1 MFFRD
6 KVRDGSKYLSDRS
19 SLRGHAR
26 YVILPNDETEL
37 REGIRYA
44 SKGNTKVTISGN
56 RTGSMGGAVPNGGD
70 VMSLEY
76 LRGVIGV
83 GCDDGGVFVRAQSC
97 TTISMFNDQIAH
109 SNIAIFTDGVDDYRS
124 MRFPVKADPYSTI
137 GGCISVNRSDI
148 RDRVRRIKVVFSDST
163 FMTIKRGDY
172 VAEGRDITFAAGRNF
187 FSFKLPTYDSDGS
200 FGPRINDGMDLID
213 LFIGSEGI
221 FGIITEADVY
231 VSNETMDSEYKECG
245 KLSDEKI
252 KDVYG
257 QRAADELNR
266 IKGILDV
273 NYILNVGNLI

>member
-6 KVRDGSKYLSDRS
+6 KVRDGSKYLADRS

-44 SKGNTKVTISGN
+44 NKGNTKVTISGN

-83 GCDDGGVFVRAQSC
+83 GCDDKGVFVRVQSC

-109 SNIAIFTDGVDDYRS
+109 SDIAVFTDGVEGYKD
-124 MRFPVKADPYSTI
+124 MRFPVQADPYSTV
-137 GGCISVNRSDI
+137 GGCISVNRSNI
-148 RDRVRRIKVVFSDST
+148 RDSVRRIKVVFSDST
-163 FMTIKRGDY
+163 FMTIKRGEY
-172 VAEGRDITFAAGRNF
+172 VAEGRDIAFAAGRNF
-187 FSFKLPTYDSDGS
+187 FSFRLPSYDSDGTL
-200 FGPRINDGMDLID
+200 GPKIHDGMDLID

-221 FGIITEADVY
+221 FGIITEADIY
-231 VSNETMDSEYKECG
+231 VSKDVTTSDYKECG
-245 KLSDEKI
+245 KLSEERI

-257 QRAADELNR
+257 QKAADELVK
-266 IKGILDV
+266 IKSILDT